1 MARNNNVY
9 VTEIVLNSTQ
19 AQNEIKKVK
28 TQADALR
35 KKVADATAAH
45 DVKSAQKYGKEL
57 DKIERKYQA
66 MITSQER
73 IANTL
78 RDISQA
84 TPKDLQDT
92 IKAINRELNSGRVK
106 RGSDEWRALNKQLRE
121 ARTELAAIRNEG
133 KAQTPFWGRL
143 ADGFNKFGAMA
154 ATAVASITGLS
165 MTIRKVVQDFAA
177 MDQAMANVRKYT
189 GQTAEEVERM
199 NEDFKRMDTRTSREE
214 LNELAGA
221 AGRLGIT
228 ATSQIEEFVDAA
240 DKIGVALG
248 DDLGQG
254 AVDTIGKL
262 AIAFGESDRLG
273 LRGAMLATGSA
284 LNEIVQNSSAQAQ
297 PVVEFTKA
305 LSGVGQ
311 QAHLSQAEIMGFASA
326 LDQNNQ
332 EMATSSTVMSQL
344 ITKMYQDPARFANMA
359 GLEVEKFTKTIKEN
373 MNQGLIEWFQAV
385 NKLGD
390 MSVLAGKF
398 DELKMDGTRAVGVL
412 STLAGHIDQVTE
424 AQQLANA
431 AYEQGTS
438 VIEEFNVQNNTIEAS
453 IDKAKKRF
461 KDLSIE
467 LGQKLL
473 PVARYAIS
481 TASLSVK
488 ALKDLV
494 DFVNKYKATL
504 MTLIVT
510 IGLLVLKK
518 EADVL
523 ITKAEVLWNEKLVA
537 AWNASVAAC
546 KRLWAAIA
554 ANPYTAAAAA
564 GMVLLGVLTDLLRRT
579 KDIAKAESDLTKIR
593 SAAKTK
599 VEEQR
604 LKVELLV
611 KASNDENLSLSDK
624 LKAIGELNR
633 IIPGYINNLDE
644 KTGKYTENKKALDN
658 YIKSLEKM
666 YELEGAKEVLA
677 DIGKQIAETRVQ
689 IEEQKEAAKGAG
701 QLQQR
706 VGGMAYNPAESA
718 FMSANIASAEGKVEE
733 SNRKLKKLLDRRKL
747 ILNQYQSDL
756 LAETTDSSSTGGG
769 GGGGGG
775 GSSDDK
781 DKGHHKDPYQ
791 EDLKKLEDA
800 YKHRQYL
807 IKKQL
812 ADGLIIERDYQE
824 QSYNAEMDF
833 LAAKMALQEKYGKGT
848 GETELQMLDKT
859 LEQVKHAQ
867 QRSAAELQGELK
879 AAEDAYNADRLELAR
894 QRNEGV
900 IETDKEYKK
909 RLKQQE
915 RDYLQQRLDIIRKHG
930 GDTLQAEQAIED
942 RQLQDV
948 KDFQEE
954 IKRAYEKAYSQ
965 ADTLDD
971 QRTYAKLMYEQQLI
985 DFEEYQN
992 RMTEIEEREQQHRAD
1007 IRQQFFQMGQQLLSS
1022 FSSYVQA
1029 CSDLETE
1036 KIIADYDRQIE
1047 ASGKN
1052 TRKRER
1058 LEKERDEK
1066 LRKQKT
1072 KSNERAMKI
1081 EVAQALATTAT
1092 NALSAF
1098 GAVLQPQ
1105 MPWTVPLAYA
1115 AAAAATLNGMMQI
1128 ATIKKQHQAEAAGYY
1143 EGGFT
1148 GGKRYRKEAGV
1159 VHEGEFVVNHEA
1171 VGNQAI
1177 LPALRLIDQAQKTN
1191 TVSSLRAEDIARSV
1205 GASPTVN
1212 VAAPIVNVVGNPE
1225 ATSALANLNVA
1236 ISALNAALADG
1247 LRMDTEQAY
1256 KELRRFQRLRDN
1268 V

>member
-311 QAHLSQAEIMGFASA
+311 QAHLTQAEIMGFASA

-431 AYEQGTS
+431 AYEKGTS
-438 VIEEFNVQNNTIEAS
+438 VIEEFNVQNNTVQAG
-453 IDKAKKRF
+453 IDKAKKHF
-461 KDLSIE
+461 MDLSVE

-481 TASLSVK
+481 TASMAVK
-488 ALKDLV
+488 SLKELV
-494 DFVNKYKATL
+494 DFVEKYAATIISL
-504 MTLIVT
+504 TAVITALIV
-510 IGLLVLKK
+510 KK
-518 EADVL
+518 EADIAL
-523 ITKAEVLWNEKLVA
+523 DKLKVLWSEKVV
-537 AWNASVAAC
+537 ASVKKLYALLVNNPWTAV
-546 KRLWAAIA
+546 AVAIA
-554 ANPYTAAAAA
+554 AVVGYLIDMARETTNLKEAVKEANKNINQEVAHLRVLQVTLNSSTASEKERRKAIEEINGKLMEAH
-564 GMVLLGVLTDLLRRT
+564 LRNITEEEIRLGKAKIKLDEYISSL
-579 KDIAKAESDLTKIR
+579 KDKIML
-593 SAAKTK
+593 
-599 VEEQR
+599 QR
-604 LKVELLV
+604 LEQALEKSIADEQDANDAIDETSFWRNISGANDRAIRRRI
-611 KASNDENLSLSDK
+611 KAQKQQEEIMKRID
-624 LKAIGELNR
+624 ALNR
-633 IIPGYINNLDE
+633 KNTPGDGGTLDE
-644 KTGKYTENKKALDN
+644 VVVTYHPKKA
-658 YIKSLEKM
+658 
-666 YELEGAKEVLA
+666 
-677 DIGKQIAETRVQ
+677 
-689 IEEQKEAAKGAG
+689 
-701 QLQQR
+701 
-706 VGGMAYNPAESA
+706 P
-718 FMSANIASAEGKVEE
+718 
-733 SNRKLKKLLDRRKL
+733 
-747 ILNQYQSDL
+747 
-756 LAETTDSSSTGGG
+756 
-769 GGGGGG
+769 GGGGG
-775 GSSDDK
+775 GSTDDK
-781 DKGHHKDPYQ
+781 KNGSHMDPYQ

-833 LAAKMALQEKYGKGT
+833 LAAKMALLEKYGKGT

-900 IETDKEYKK
+900 IETDKEYQK

-954 IKRAYEKAYSQ
+954 MKRAYEKAYSQ

-971 QRTYAKLMYEQQLI
+971 QRSYAKLMYEQQLI

-1105 MPWTVPLAYA
+1105 MPWTVPLAFA

-1159 VHEGEFVVNHEA
+1159 VHEGEFVANHEA

-1191 TVSSLRAEDIARSV
+1191 TVSSLRAEDIALSV